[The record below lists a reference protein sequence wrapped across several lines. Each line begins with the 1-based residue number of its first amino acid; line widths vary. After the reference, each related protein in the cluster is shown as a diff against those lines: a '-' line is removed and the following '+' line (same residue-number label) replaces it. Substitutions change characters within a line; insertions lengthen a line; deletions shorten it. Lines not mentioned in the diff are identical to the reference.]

1 MPKTIN
7 ILIIFSLVSVYCQTN
22 SADVFFLDMGV
33 AIEPKNGS
41 EKLSSLIK
49 QTVNTNNK
57 KIVTSKTDRSIYM
70 ATSSEMFSTLDKIND
85 QVYAIEEYFKSKL
98 VALEI
103 ENSRL
108 RNQVVSLNQKLN
120 SEIINLSDKNIVD
133 SKPITEVPMPIESNP
148 ISIDII
154 ETDSPSDRVENIIDE
169 PPVGFNEAIYT
180 SGVIAYNNENYDQ
193 CIKYFKAL
201 SLKETNERTSGNI
214 LLWLAESYEQ
224 IGRYKQALKSLT
236 QLSKLGLDKYSD
248 LVLIKQG
255 IIYRNIGMNREA
267 QELFITLVNIYP
279 DSKYASLAKEE
290 INNI

>member
-1 MPKTIN
+1 MLKTIN
-7 ILIIFSLVSVYCQTN
+7 ILIIFSLVTVYCQTN

-41 EKLSSLIK
+41 EKSSRLIK

-57 KIVTSKTDRSIYM
+57 KVVTSKTDRSIYM

-85 QVYAIEEYFKSKL
+85 QVYAIEESFKSKL
-98 VALEI
+98 ATLKI

-120 SEIINLSDKNIVD
+120 SEIINLSDKNIID

-201 SLKETNERTSGNI
+201 SLKETNKRTSGNI

-224 IGRYKQALKSLT
+224 IGRYKQALKSLN

>member
-1 MPKTIN
+1 MLKTIN
-7 ILIIFSLVSVYCQTN
+7 ILIIFSLVTVYCQTN

-41 EKLSSLIK
+41 EKSSRLIK

-57 KIVTSKTDRSIYM
+57 KVVTSKTDRSIYM

-85 QVYAIEEYFKSKL
+85 QVYAIEESFKSKL
-98 VALEI
+98 AALKI

-120 SEIINLSDKNIVD
+120 SEIINLSDKNIID

-154 ETDSPSDRVENIIDE
+154 EADLPSDRAENIIDE
-169 PPVGFNEAIYT
+169 TVGFDESIYT

-201 SLKETNERTSGNI
+201 SLKETNKRTSGNI

-224 IGRYKQALKSLT
+224 IGRYKQALKSLN

>member
-1 MPKTIN
+1 MLKTIN
-7 ILIIFSLVSVYCQTN
+7 ILIIFSLVTVYCQTN

-201 SLKETNERTSGNI
+201 SLKETNKRTSGNI

>member
-1 MPKTIN
+1 MLKTIN
-7 ILIIFSLVSVYCQTN
+7 IFIIFSLVTVYCQTN

-33 AIEPKNGS
+33 VIEPKNGS
-41 EKLSSLIK
+41 EKSSRLIK

-57 KIVTSKTDRSIYM
+57 KVVTSKTDRSIYM

-85 QVYAIEEYFKSKL
+85 QVYAIEESFKSKL
-98 VALEI
+98 AALEI

-120 SEIINLSDKNIVD
+120 SEIINLSDKNIID

-154 ETDSPSDRVENIIDE
+154 EADLPSDRAENIIDE
-169 PPVGFNEAIYT
+169 TVGFDESIYT

-201 SLKETNERTSGNI
+201 SLKETNKRTSGNI

-224 IGRYKQALKSLT
+224 IGRYKQALKSLN

-279 DSKYASLAKEE
+279 DSQYASLAKEE

>member
-1 MPKTIN
+1 MSKTIN

-85 QVYAIEEYFKSKL
+85 QVYAIEEHFKSKL

-255 IIYRNIGMNREA
+255 IIYLNIGMNREA

>member
-1 MPKTIN
+1 MLKTIN
-7 ILIIFSLVSVYCQTN
+7 ILIIFSLVTVYCQTN

-41 EKLSSLIK
+41 EKSSRLIK

-57 KIVTSKTDRSIYM
+57 KVVTSKTDRSIYM

-85 QVYAIEEYFKSKL
+85 QVYAIEESFKSKL
-98 VALEI
+98 ATLKI

-120 SEIINLSDKNIVD
+120 SEIINLSDKNIID

-154 ETDSPSDRVENIIDE
+154 EADLPSDRAENIIDE
-169 PPVGFNEAIYT
+169 TVGFDEAIYT
-180 SGVIAYNNENYDQ
+180 SGVIAYSNENYDQ

-201 SLKETNERTSGNI
+201 SLKETNKRTSGNI

-224 IGRYKQALKSLT
+224 IGRYKQALKSLN

-279 DSKYASLAKEE
+279 DSQYASLAKKE

>member
-1 MPKTIN
+1 MLKTIN
-7 ILIIFSLVSVYCQTN
+7 ILIIFSLVTVYCQTN

-41 EKLSSLIK
+41 EKSSRLIK

-57 KIVTSKTDRSIYM
+57 KVVTSKTDRSIYM

-85 QVYAIEEYFKSKL
+85 QVYAIEESFKSKL
-98 VALEI
+98 ATLKI

-120 SEIINLSDKNIVD
+120 SEIINLSDKNIID
-133 SKPITEVPMPIESNP
+133 SKPRTEVPMPIESNP

-154 ETDSPSDRVENIIDE
+154 EADLPSDRAENIIDE
-169 PPVGFNEAIYT
+169 TVGFDEAIYT
-180 SGVIAYNNENYDQ
+180 SGVIAYSNENYDQ

-201 SLKETNERTSGNI
+201 SLKETNKRTSGNI

-224 IGRYKQALKSLT
+224 IGRYKQALKSLN

-279 DSKYASLAKEE
+279 DSQYASLAKEE

>member
-1 MPKTIN
+1 MLKTIN
-7 ILIIFSLVSVYCQTN
+7 ILIIFSLVTVYCQTN

-41 EKLSSLIK
+41 EKSSRLIK

-57 KIVTSKTDRSIYM
+57 KVVTSKTDRSIYM

-85 QVYAIEEYFKSKL
+85 QVYAIEESFKSKL
-98 VALEI
+98 AALKI

-120 SEIINLSDKNIVD
+120 SEIINLSDKNIID

-154 ETDSPSDRVENIIDE
+154 EADLPSDRAENIIDE
-169 PPVGFNEAIYT
+169 TVGFDESIYT

-201 SLKETNERTSGNI
+201 SLKETNKRTSGNI

-279 DSKYASLAKEE
+279 DSQYASLAKEE

>member
-1 MPKTIN
+1 MLKTIN
-7 ILIIFSLVSVYCQTN
+7 ILIIFSLVTVYCQTN

-41 EKLSSLIK
+41 EKSSRLIK

-57 KIVTSKTDRSIYM
+57 KVVTSKTDRSIYM

-85 QVYAIEEYFKSKL
+85 QVYAIEESFKSKL
-98 VALEI
+98 AALEI

-120 SEIINLSDKNIVD
+120 SEIINLSDKNIID

-154 ETDSPSDRVENIIDE
+154 EADLPSDRAENIIDE
-169 PPVGFNEAIYT
+169 TVGFDESIYT
-180 SGVIAYNNENYDQ
+180 SGVIAYSNENYDQ

-201 SLKETNERTSGNI
+201 SLKETNKRTSGNI

-224 IGRYKQALKSLT
+224 IGRYKQALKSLN

-279 DSKYASLAKEE
+279 DSQYASLAKEE

>member
-1 MPKTIN
+1 MLKTIN
-7 ILIIFSLVSVYCQTN
+7 ILIIFSLVTVYCQTN

-41 EKLSSLIK
+41 EKSSRLIK

-57 KIVTSKTDRSIYM
+57 KVVTSKTDRSIYM

-85 QVYAIEEYFKSKL
+85 QVYAIEESFKSKL
-98 VALEI
+98 ATLKI

-120 SEIINLSDKNIVD
+120 SEIINLSDKNIID

-154 ETDSPSDRVENIIDE
+154 EADLPSDRAENIIDE
-169 PPVGFNEAIYT
+169 TVGFDESIYT
-180 SGVIAYNNENYDQ
+180 SGVIAYSNENYDQ

-201 SLKETNERTSGNI
+201 SLKETNKRTSGNI

>member
-1 MPKTIN
+1 MLKTIN
-7 ILIIFSLVSVYCQTN
+7 ILIIFSLVTVYCQTN

-41 EKLSSLIK
+41 EKSSRLIK

-57 KIVTSKTDRSIYM
+57 KVVTSKTDRSIYM

-85 QVYAIEEYFKSKL
+85 QVYAIEESFKSKL
-98 VALEI
+98 ATLKI

-120 SEIINLSDKNIVD
+120 SEIINLSDKNIID

-154 ETDSPSDRVENIIDE
+154 EADLPSDRAENIIDE
-169 PPVGFNEAIYT
+169 TVGFDESIYT
-180 SGVIAYNNENYDQ
+180 SGVIAYSNENYDQ

-201 SLKETNERTSGNI
+201 SLKETNKRTSGNI

-224 IGRYKQALKSLT
+224 IGRYKQALKSLN

-267 QELFITLVNIYP
+267 QDLFITLVNIYP
-279 DSKYASLAKEE
+279 DSQYASLAKEE

>member
-1 MPKTIN
+1 MLKTIN
-7 ILIIFSLVSVYCQTN
+7 ILIIFSLVTVYCQTN

-41 EKLSSLIK
+41 EKSSRLIK

-57 KIVTSKTDRSIYM
+57 KVVTSKTDRSIYM

-85 QVYAIEEYFKSKL
+85 QVYAIEESFKSKL
-98 VALEI
+98 AALKI

-120 SEIINLSDKNIVD
+120 SEIINLSDKNIID
-133 SKPITEVPMPIESNP
+133 SKPRTEVPMPIESNP

-154 ETDSPSDRVENIIDE
+154 EADLPSDRAENIIDE
-169 PPVGFNEAIYT
+169 TVGFDEAIYT
-180 SGVIAYNNENYDQ
+180 SGVIAYSNENYDQ

-201 SLKETNERTSGNI
+201 SLKETNKRTSGNI

-224 IGRYKQALKSLT
+224 IGRYKQALKSLN

>member
-1 MPKTIN
+1 MLKTIN
-7 ILIIFSLVSVYCQTN
+7 ILIIFSLVTVYCQTN

-41 EKLSSLIK
+41 EKSSRLIK

-57 KIVTSKTDRSIYM
+57 KVVTSKTDRSIYM

-85 QVYAIEEYFKSKL
+85 QVYAIEESFKSKL
-98 VALEI
+98 AVLEI

-120 SEIINLSDKNIVD
+120 SEIINLSDKNIID

-154 ETDSPSDRVENIIDE
+154 EADLPSDRAENIIDE
-169 PPVGFNEAIYT
+169 TVGFDESIYT

-201 SLKETNERTSGNI
+201 SLKETNKRTSGNI

-224 IGRYKQALKSLT
+224 IGRYKQALKSLN

-279 DSKYASLAKEE
+279 DSQYASLAKEE

>member
-1 MPKTIN
+1 MLKTIN
-7 ILIIFSLVSVYCQTN
+7 ILIIFSLVTVYCQTN

-41 EKLSSLIK
+41 EKSSRLIK

-57 KIVTSKTDRSIYM
+57 KVVTSKTDRSIYM

-85 QVYAIEEYFKSKL
+85 QVYAIEESFKSKL
-98 VALEI
+98 ATLKI

-120 SEIINLSDKNIVD
+120 SEIINLADKNIID

-154 ETDSPSDRVENIIDE
+154 EADLPSDRAENIIDE
-169 PPVGFNEAIYT
+169 TVGFDEAIYT
-180 SGVIAYNNENYDQ
+180 SGVIAYSNENYDQ

-201 SLKETNERTSGNI
+201 SLKETNKRTSGNI

-224 IGRYKQALKSLT
+224 IGRYKQALKSLN

-279 DSKYASLAKEE
+279 DSQYASLAKEE

>member
-1 MPKTIN
+1 MLKTIN
-7 ILIIFSLVSVYCQTN
+7 ILIIFSLVTVYCQTN

-41 EKLSSLIK
+41 EKSSRLIK

-57 KIVTSKTDRSIYM
+57 KVVTSKTDRSIYM

-85 QVYAIEEYFKSKL
+85 QVYAIEESFKSKL
-98 VALEI
+98 ATLKI

-120 SEIINLSDKNIVD
+120 SEIINLSDKNIID

-154 ETDSPSDRVENIIDE
+154 EADLPSDRAENIIDE
-169 PPVGFNEAIYT
+169 TVGFDESIYT

-201 SLKETNERTSGNI
+201 SLKETNKRTSGNI

-224 IGRYKQALKSLT
+224 IGRYKQALKSLN

-279 DSKYASLAKEE
+279 DSQYASLAKEE

>member
-1 MPKTIN
+1 MLKTIN
-7 ILIIFSLVSVYCQTN
+7 ILIIFSLVTVYCQTN

-41 EKLSSLIK
+41 EKSSRLIK

-57 KIVTSKTDRSIYM
+57 KVVTSKTDRSIYM

-85 QVYAIEEYFKSKL
+85 QVYAIEESFKSKL
-98 VALEI
+98 AALEI

-120 SEIINLSDKNIVD
+120 SEIINLSDKNIMD
-133 SKPITEVPMPIESNP
+133 SKPTTEVPMPIESNP

-154 ETDSPSDRVENIIDE
+154 EADLPSDRAENIIDE
-169 PPVGFNEAIYT
+169 TVGFDESIYT

-201 SLKETNERTSGNI
+201 SLKETNKRTSGNI

-224 IGRYKQALKSLT
+224 IGRYKQALKSLN

-267 QELFITLVNIYP
+267 QDLFITLVNIYP
-279 DSKYASLAKEE
+279 DSQYASLAKEE

>member
-41 EKLSSLIK
+41 EKSSRLIK

-57 KIVTSKTDRSIYM
+57 KVVTSKTDRSIYM

-154 ETDSPSDRVENIIDE
+154 EADLPSDRAENIIDE
-169 PPVGFNEAIYT
+169 TVGFDESIYT

-201 SLKETNERTSGNI
+201 SLKETNKRTSGNI

-224 IGRYKQALKSLT
+224 IGRYKQALKSLN

-279 DSKYASLAKEE
+279 DSQYASLAKEE

>member
-1 MPKTIN
+1 M
-7 ILIIFSLVSVYCQTN
+7 VSVYCQTN

-41 EKLSSLIK
+41 EKSSRLIK

-57 KIVTSKTDRSIYM
+57 KVVTSKTDRSIYM

-85 QVYAIEEYFKSKL
+85 QVYAIEESFKSKL
-98 VALEI
+98 ATLKI

-120 SEIINLSDKNIVD
+120 SEIINLSDKNIID

-154 ETDSPSDRVENIIDE
+154 EADLPSDRAENIIDE
-169 PPVGFNEAIYT
+169 TVGFDEAIYT
-180 SGVIAYNNENYDQ
+180 SGVIAYSNENYDQ

-201 SLKETNERTSGNI
+201 SLKETNKRTSGNI

>member
-1 MPKTIN
+1 MLKTIN
-7 ILIIFSLVSVYCQTN
+7 ILIIFSLVTVYCQTN

-41 EKLSSLIK
+41 EKSSRLIK

-57 KIVTSKTDRSIYM
+57 KVVTSKTDRSIYM

-85 QVYAIEEYFKSKL
+85 QVYAIEESFKSKL
-98 VALEI
+98 ATLKI

-120 SEIINLSDKNIVD
+120 SEIINLSDKNIID
-133 SKPITEVPMPIESNP
+133 SKPRTEVPMPIESNP

-154 ETDSPSDRVENIIDE
+154 EADLPSDRAENIIDE
-169 PPVGFNEAIYT
+169 TVGFDEAIYT
-180 SGVIAYNNENYDQ
+180 SGVIAYSNENYDQ

-201 SLKETNERTSGNI
+201 SLKETNKRTSGNI

-224 IGRYKQALKSLT
+224 IGRYKQALKSLN

-279 DSKYASLAKEE
+279 DSQYASPAKEE

>member
-1 MPKTIN
+1 
-7 ILIIFSLVSVYCQTN
+7 
-22 SADVFFLDMGV
+22 
-33 AIEPKNGS
+33 
-41 EKLSSLIK
+41 
-49 QTVNTNNK
+49 
-57 KIVTSKTDRSIYM
+57 M

-201 SLKETNERTSGNI
+201 SLKETNKRTSGNI

>member
-1 MPKTIN
+1 MLKTIN
-7 ILIIFSLVSVYCQTN
+7 ILIIFSLVTVYCQTN

-41 EKLSSLIK
+41 EKSSRLIK

-57 KIVTSKTDRSIYM
+57 KVVTSKTDRSIYM

-85 QVYAIEEYFKSKL
+85 QVYAIEESFKSKL
-98 VALEI
+98 ATLKI

-120 SEIINLSDKNIVD
+120 SEIINLSDKNIID

-154 ETDSPSDRVENIIDE
+154 EADLPSDRAENIIDE
-169 PPVGFNEAIYT
+169 TVGFDESIYT
-180 SGVIAYNNENYDQ
+180 SGVIAYSNENYDQ

-201 SLKETNERTSGNI
+201 SLKETNKRTSGNI

-224 IGRYKQALKSLT
+224 IGRYKQALKSLN

-279 DSKYASLAKEE
+279 DSQYASLAKEE

>member
-1 MPKTIN
+1 MLKTIN
-7 ILIIFSLVSVYCQTN
+7 ILIIFSLVTVYCQTN

-41 EKLSSLIK
+41 EKSSRLIK

-57 KIVTSKTDRSIYM
+57 KVVTSKTDRSIYM

-85 QVYAIEEYFKSKL
+85 QVYAIEESFKSKL
-98 VALEI
+98 AVLEI

-120 SEIINLSDKNIVD
+120 SEIINLSDKNIID

-154 ETDSPSDRVENIIDE
+154 EADLPSDRAENIIDE
-169 PPVGFNEAIYT
+169 TVGFDEAIYT
-180 SGVIAYNNENYDQ
+180 SGVIAYSNENYDQ

-201 SLKETNERTSGNI
+201 SLKETNKRTSGNI

-224 IGRYKQALKSLT
+224 IGRYKQALKSLN

-279 DSKYASLAKEE
+279 DSQYASLAKEE

>member
-1 MPKTIN
+1 MLKTIN
-7 ILIIFSLVSVYCQTN
+7 ILIIFSLVTVYCQTN

-154 ETDSPSDRVENIIDE
+154 EADLPSDRAENIIDE
-169 PPVGFNEAIYT
+169 TVGFDESIYT

-201 SLKETNERTSGNI
+201 SLKETNKRTSGNI

-224 IGRYKQALKSLT
+224 IGRYKQALKSLN

>member
-41 EKLSSLIK
+41 EKSSRLIK

-57 KIVTSKTDRSIYM
+57 KVVTSKTDRSIYM

-85 QVYAIEEYFKSKL
+85 QVYAIEESFKSKL
-98 VALEI
+98 ATLKI

-120 SEIINLSDKNIVD
+120 SEIINLSDKNIMD
-133 SKPITEVPMPIESNP
+133 NKPITEVPMPIESNP

-154 ETDSPSDRVENIIDE
+154 EADLPSDRAENIIDE
-169 PPVGFNEAIYT
+169 TVGFDESIYT
-180 SGVIAYNNENYDQ
+180 SGVIAYSNENYDQ

-201 SLKETNERTSGNI
+201 SLKETNKRTSGNI

-224 IGRYKQALKSLT
+224 IGRYKQALKSLN

>member
-1 MPKTIN
+1 MLKTIN
-7 ILIIFSLVSVYCQTN
+7 ILIIFSLVTVYCQTN

-41 EKLSSLIK
+41 EKSSRLIK

-85 QVYAIEEYFKSKL
+85 QVYAIEESFKSKL
-98 VALEI
+98 ATLKI

-120 SEIINLSDKNIVD
+120 SEIINLSDKNIID

-169 PPVGFNEAIYT
+169 TVGFDESIYT

-201 SLKETNERTSGNI
+201 SLKETNKRTSGNI

-224 IGRYKQALKSLT
+224 IGRYKQALKSLN

-279 DSKYASLAKEE
+279 DSQYASLAKEE

>member
-1 MPKTIN
+1 MLKTIN
-7 ILIIFSLVSVYCQTN
+7 ILIIFSLVTVYCQTN

-41 EKLSSLIK
+41 EKSSRLIK

-57 KIVTSKTDRSIYM
+57 KVVTSKTDRSIYM

-85 QVYAIEEYFKSKL
+85 QVYAIEESFKSKL
-98 VALEI
+98 AALKI

-120 SEIINLSDKNIVD
+120 SEIINLSDKNIID

-154 ETDSPSDRVENIIDE
+154 EADLPSDRAENIIDE
-169 PPVGFNEAIYT
+169 TVGFDEAIYT
-180 SGVIAYNNENYDQ
+180 SGVIAYSNENYDQ

-201 SLKETNERTSGNI
+201 SLKETNKRTSGNI

-224 IGRYKQALKSLT
+224 IGRYKQALKSLN

-279 DSKYASLAKEE
+279 DSQYASLAKEE

>member
-1 MPKTIN
+1 MLKTIN
-7 ILIIFSLVSVYCQTN
+7 ILIIFSLVTVYCQTN

-41 EKLSSLIK
+41 EKSSRLIK

-57 KIVTSKTDRSIYM
+57 KVVTSKTDRSIYM

-85 QVYAIEEYFKSKL
+85 QVYAIEESFKSKL
-98 VALEI
+98 ATLKI

-120 SEIINLSDKNIVD
+120 SEIINLSDKNIID

-154 ETDSPSDRVENIIDE
+154 EADLPSDRAENIIDE
-169 PPVGFNEAIYT
+169 TVGFDEAIYT
-180 SGVIAYNNENYDQ
+180 SGVIAYSNENYDQ

-201 SLKETNERTSGNI
+201 SLKETNKRTSGNI

-224 IGRYKQALKSLT
+224 IGRYKQALKSLN

-279 DSKYASLAKEE
+279 DSQYASLAKEE

>member
-41 EKLSSLIK
+41 EKSSRLIK

-85 QVYAIEEYFKSKL
+85 QVYAIEESFKSKL
-98 VALEI
+98 ATLKI

-120 SEIINLSDKNIVD
+120 SEIINLSDKNIID

-154 ETDSPSDRVENIIDE
+154 EADLPSDRAENIIDE
-169 PPVGFNEAIYT
+169 TVGFDEAIYT
-180 SGVIAYNNENYDQ
+180 SGVIAYSNENYDQ

-201 SLKETNERTSGNI
+201 SLKETNKRTSGNI

-224 IGRYKQALKSLT
+224 IGRYKQALKSLN

-279 DSKYASLAKEE
+279 DSQYASLAKEE

>member
-1 MPKTIN
+1 MLKTIN
-7 ILIIFSLVSVYCQTN
+7 ILIIFSLVTVYCQTN

-41 EKLSSLIK
+41 EKSSRLIK

-57 KIVTSKTDRSIYM
+57 KVVTSKTDRSIYM

-85 QVYAIEEYFKSKL
+85 QVYAIEESFKSKL
-98 VALEI
+98 ATLKI

-120 SEIINLSDKNIVD
+120 SEIINLSDKNIMD

-154 ETDSPSDRVENIIDE
+154 EADLPSDRAENIIDE
-169 PPVGFNEAIYT
+169 TVGFDESIYT

-201 SLKETNERTSGNI
+201 SLKETNKRTSGNI

-224 IGRYKQALKSLT
+224 IGRYKQALKSLN

-279 DSKYASLAKEE
+279 DSQYASLAKEE

>member
-1 MPKTIN
+1 MLKTIN
-7 ILIIFSLVSVYCQTN
+7 ILIIFSLVTVYCQTN
-22 SADVFFLDMGV
+22 SADLFFLDMGV

-41 EKLSSLIK
+41 EKSSRLIK

-57 KIVTSKTDRSIYM
+57 KVVTSKTDRSIYM

-85 QVYAIEEYFKSKL
+85 QVYAIEESFKSKL
-98 VALEI
+98 ATLKI

-120 SEIINLSDKNIVD
+120 SEIINLSDKNIMD

-154 ETDSPSDRVENIIDE
+154 EADLPSDRAENIIDE
-169 PPVGFNEAIYT
+169 TVGFDESIYT

-201 SLKETNERTSGNI
+201 SLKETNKRTSGNI

-224 IGRYKQALKSLT
+224 IGRYKQALKSLN

>member
-41 EKLSSLIK
+41 EKSSRLIK

-57 KIVTSKTDRSIYM
+57 KVVTSKTDRSIYM

-85 QVYAIEEYFKSKL
+85 QVYAIEESFKSKL
-98 VALEI
+98 ATLKI

-120 SEIINLSDKNIVD
+120 SEIINLSDKNIID

-154 ETDSPSDRVENIIDE
+154 EADLPSDRAENIIDE
-169 PPVGFNEAIYT
+169 TVGFDESIYT

-201 SLKETNERTSGNI
+201 SLKETNKRTSGNI

-224 IGRYKQALKSLT
+224 IGRYKQALKSLN

>member
-1 MPKTIN
+1 MLKTIN
-7 ILIIFSLVSVYCQTN
+7 ILIIFSLVTVYCQTN

-41 EKLSSLIK
+41 EKSSRLIK

-57 KIVTSKTDRSIYM
+57 KVVTSKTDRSIYM

-85 QVYAIEEYFKSKL
+85 QVYAIEESFKSKL
-98 VALEI
+98 ATLKI

-120 SEIINLSDKNIVD
+120 SEIINLSDKNIMD
-133 SKPITEVPMPIESNP
+133 NKPITEVPMPIESNP

-154 ETDSPSDRVENIIDE
+154 EADLPSDRAENIIDE
-169 PPVGFNEAIYT
+169 TVGFDEAIYT
-180 SGVIAYNNENYDQ
+180 SGVIAYSNENYDQ

-201 SLKETNERTSGNI
+201 SLKETNKRTSGNI

-224 IGRYKQALKSLT
+224 IGRYKQALKSLN

-279 DSKYASLAKEE
+279 DSQYASLAKEE

>member
-1 MPKTIN
+1 MLKTIN
-7 ILIIFSLVSVYCQTN
+7 ILIIFSLVTVYCQTN

-41 EKLSSLIK
+41 EKSSRLIK

-57 KIVTSKTDRSIYM
+57 KVVTSKTDRSIYM

-85 QVYAIEEYFKSKL
+85 QVYAIEESFKSKL
-98 VALEI
+98 AALKI

-120 SEIINLSDKNIVD
+120 SEIINLSDKNIID
-133 SKPITEVPMPIESNP
+133 SKPRTEVPMPIESNP

-154 ETDSPSDRVENIIDE
+154 EADLPSDRAENIIDE
-169 PPVGFNEAIYT
+169 TVGFDEAIYT
-180 SGVIAYNNENYDQ
+180 SGVIAYSNENYDQ

-201 SLKETNERTSGNI
+201 SLKETNKRTSGNI

-224 IGRYKQALKSLT
+224 IGRYKQALKSLN

-279 DSKYASLAKEE
+279 DSQYASLAKEE

>member
-1 MPKTIN
+1 MLKTIN
-7 ILIIFSLVSVYCQTN
+7 ILIIFSLVTVYCQTN

-41 EKLSSLIK
+41 EKSSRLIK

-57 KIVTSKTDRSIYM
+57 KVVTSKTDRSIYM

-85 QVYAIEEYFKSKL
+85 QVYAIEESFKSKL
-98 VALEI
+98 ATLKI

-120 SEIINLSDKNIVD
+120 SEIINLSDKNIMD
-133 SKPITEVPMPIESNP
+133 NKPITEVPMPIESNP

-154 ETDSPSDRVENIIDE
+154 EADLPSDRAENIIDE
-169 PPVGFNEAIYT
+169 TVGFDESIYT

-201 SLKETNERTSGNI
+201 SLKETNKRTSGNI

-224 IGRYKQALKSLT
+224 IGRYKQALKSLN

-279 DSKYASLAKEE
+279 DSQYASLAKEE

>member
-1 MPKTIN
+1 MLKTIN
-7 ILIIFSLVSVYCQTN
+7 ILIIFSLVTVYCQTN

-41 EKLSSLIK
+41 EKSSRLIK

-57 KIVTSKTDRSIYM
+57 KVVTSKTDRSIYM

-85 QVYAIEEYFKSKL
+85 QVYAIEESFKSKL
-98 VALEI
+98 ATLKI

-120 SEIINLSDKNIVD
+120 SEIINLSDKNIID

-154 ETDSPSDRVENIIDE
+154 EADLPSDRAENIIDE
-169 PPVGFNEAIYT
+169 TVGFDEAIYT

-201 SLKETNERTSGNI
+201 SLKETNKRTSGNI

-224 IGRYKQALKSLT
+224 IGRYKQALKSLN

-279 DSKYASLAKEE
+279 DSQYASLAKEE

>member
-1 MPKTIN
+1 MLKTIN
-7 ILIIFSLVSVYCQTN
+7 ILIIFSLVTVYCQTN

-41 EKLSSLIK
+41 EKSSRLIK

-57 KIVTSKTDRSIYM
+57 KVVTSKTNRSIYM

-85 QVYAIEEYFKSKL
+85 QVYAIEESFKSKL
-98 VALEI
+98 ATLKI

-120 SEIINLSDKNIVD
+120 SEIINLSDKNIID

-154 ETDSPSDRVENIIDE
+154 EADLPSDRAENIIDE
-169 PPVGFNEAIYT
+169 TVGFDESIYT
-180 SGVIAYNNENYDQ
+180 SGVIAYSNENYDQ

-201 SLKETNERTSGNI
+201 SLKETNKRTSGNI

-224 IGRYKQALKSLT
+224 IGRYKQALKSLN

-267 QELFITLVNIYP
+267 QDLFITLVNIYP
-279 DSKYASLAKEE
+279 DSQYASLAKEE

>member
-1 MPKTIN
+1 MLKTIN
-7 ILIIFSLVSVYCQTN
+7 ILIIFSLVTVYCQTN

-41 EKLSSLIK
+41 EKSSRLIK

-57 KIVTSKTDRSIYM
+57 KVVTSKTDRSIYM

-85 QVYAIEEYFKSKL
+85 QVYAIEESFKSKL
-98 VALEI
+98 ATLKI

-120 SEIINLSDKNIVD
+120 SEIINLSDKNIID

-154 ETDSPSDRVENIIDE
+154 EADLPSDRAENIIDE
-169 PPVGFNEAIYT
+169 TVGFDESIYT

-201 SLKETNERTSGNI
+201 SLKETNKRTSGNI

-224 IGRYKQALKSLT
+224 IGRYKQALKSLN